1 MAKKLTE
8 EMVVLRTKIS
18 DLSKIKRLN
27 CWGSELVDVSLLRR
41 MSSVQVLS
49 LSINKIENLED
60 FQYCKKLEELYI
72 RQNNIKDLNQVYYLK
87 NLANLKHLWLGENP
101 CANVEG
107 YRLAV
112 LWVLPHLQ
120 KLDNIPVSPEE
131 VKEAQRRGKLLS
143 HPDDPDD
150 CEDEEEYNSK
160 YREYPPNEDTY
171 SSGSSPRRHGDEYE
185 AEEMDE
191 YYNTRREPRV
201 NERVS
206 PPYSEEK
213 SSTYNNINEDFTES
227 NSCGELHLVASFSTN
242 SIKDYLKG
250 ERYHINNIRQ
260 NEANDVAQPQVDVNQ
275 SKPERHTCSASY
287 RPPFN
292 RRPVTRNS
300 NILSAVLC
308 LVKELDYPSLE
319 VVEMA
324 VRCRMDEVGE

>member
-206 PPYSEEK
+206 PPYSEE
-213 SSTYNNINEDFTES
+213 
-227 NSCGELHLVASFSTN
+227 
-242 SIKDYLKG
+242 DYLKG